1 MAENSKDELNNKRE
15 QSKVEKEINE
25 ILNAREQ
32 AYKSNVQSA
41 GDTLDLTRQITED
54 IKDQLGMTRA
64 KAEADTGAL
73 SLARKLQQSAQQVT
87 SELGNQGKIQRQL
100 INDQNLL
107 SSIRT
112 EISIIDGKIG
122 EEGAAAASDIAN
134 ALFEQQDLQKQI
146 EESRQEMSYLDE
158 ESKKYHQE
166 HLDMLLDQVTQLD
179 NQIKK
184 AEELSDSFDRG
195 DIRRLVQLKQQE
207 TLGEKLISQ
216 REDELETQ
224 RRIEDRTGVTGALV
238 EGVGGIMQRLGMRSG
253 IFQNAMEKAAEEM
266 QKMAEESE
274 RVDENGEAIGKQYSK
289 TAIAIKGLTELTKGF
304 GKALGDPLTITLAI
318 ADAFFKVDAAASK
331 LQQTTGQN
339 SNVAA
344 GLNMRLASTVDVLEV
359 MTELT
364 AQTGMN
370 AQNIF
375 SPDVLA
381 GAAELKNTMGL
392 SAEAAGGL
400 AKIAQTT
407 VGSIHGVTD
416 SVVGTVSAFNKANRS
431 AVSQGVVLNDVANAA
446 DDIKA
451 SFAGNP
457 ELLAEAASAARK
469 IGLELSRVDQI
480 ASSLMDFE
488 SSIEAELEAQLL
500 TGKSINM
507 AKARELALNN
517 DIAGL
522 TEELFKN
529 SADIA
534 DFGKMN
540 RIQQEAQAKALGVS
554 REELG
559 RMAYQAAL
567 NAGLT
572 EDQAAAA
579 ANVKAEDM
587 QRMAVQDKLA
597 KAAEKMTQAFAPM
610 LDILIPVADLIGFI
624 AKIITYPVS
633 KLMELGEGIKSMNKD
648 APILMGILGD
658 GFKLIAGLGVLASLN
673 AFKNFLSG
681 KGMKFDLFSKI
692 KEKALGAKDKIK
704 DVTSSTMDKGA
715 GATGK
720 MQQKTKGAKG
730 GKGVKSFLKGL
741 GDGLASIGK
750 QFGQIIKGALALGIA
765 GVAIGGSFALALR
778 LVKDVDPL
786 QMVAFSAS
794 IALFGGA
801 LALLGKM
808 SSQVIQGSIAMGILS
823 LAAMGFATAFSM
835 LENVDTNKMI
845 AFSIAVPLLGLAA
858 AGLGFLAPAIGLGAL
873 AIGALGLS
881 LIPLAGAFALLGA
894 VNVEEVLGSLSSF
907 ASMTPGLLL
916 AGPALLGLAGG
927 LLAFSAAMAGGS
939 LVSGLTGLLGG
950 GVLAD
955 LQTLAGMAQPLSGV
969 ATSLTAIAAG
979 LAGIALALSTLET
992 EKINEIK
999 DLVMTTALAA
1009 PMIAASGA
1017 ITSLIN
1023 GITGGGEGDS
1033 NSELLAEIKALRA
1046 AVEAGGDVF
1055 IDGNKAGSLISMAS
1069 NKGL

>member
-15 QSKVEKEINE
+15 QSKVEQQINE
-25 ILNAREQ
+25 VLNAREQ
-32 AYKSNVQSA
+32 AYKRNVKNA
-41 GDTLDLTRQITED
+41 GDALNLSRQITED
-54 IKDQLGMTRA
+54 IKDQIGMTRA

-100 INDQNLL
+100 LNDNSLL

-112 EISIIDGKIG
+112 EISIIDKSIG
-122 EEGAAAASDIAN
+122 DENAKAASDIARSLT
-134 ALFEQQDLQKQI
+134 AQQTLQSKI
-146 EESRQEMSYLDE
+146 EEIKNEMAFLDE
-158 ESKKYHQE
+158 DER
-166 HLDMLLDQVTQLD
+166 
-179 NQIKK
+179 KK
-184 AEELSDSFDRG
+184 AEIRLKDLNTYIERYDKLIATKEKELNQNENYTAG
-195 DIRRLVQLKQQE
+195 DIRRLIQLKQQE
-207 TLGEKLISQ
+207 ELAEKIVNQ
-216 REDELETQ
+216 RQDELEIQ

-274 RVDENGEAIGKQYSK
+274 RVDENGIAIGKQYSK
-289 TAIAIKGLTELTKGF
+289 TAIALKGLTELTKGF

-522 TEELFKN
+522 TQELFKN

-559 RMAYQAAL
+559 KMAYQAAL
-567 NAGLT
+567 NTGLT
-572 EDQAAAA
+572 EEQAAAA

-587 QRMAVQDKLA
+587 QRMAVQEKLA

-648 APILMGILGD
+648 ASTLMGILGD
-658 GFKLIAGLGVLASLN
+658 GFKLIAGLGVLATLN
-673 AFKNFLSG
+673 AFKNLLSG
-681 KGMKFDLFSKI
+681 KGIKFDLFSKI
-692 KEKALGAKDKIK
+692 KDKVLGAKDQISDVASSAKDKLTKSSQRMPKRKKGGGFSSLTDSIQKIDAK
-704 DVTSSTMDKGA
+704 KLLAGA
-715 GATGK
+715 GAMLITAAAVFVFAK
-720 MQQKTKGAKG
+720 AAQEFMKVTPGA
-730 GKGVKSFLKGL
+730 VL
-741 GDGLASIGK
+741 GAVGAMFALVGAVALLSLFVSGP
-750 QFGQIIKGALALGIA
+750 QALALLAGAGAMLIIA
-765 GVAIGGSFALALR
+765 GAVFVLGKAIQEVGKGMEALGNGIDSDLITNLFAIGPALA
-778 LVKDVDPL
+778 
-786 QMVAFSAS
+786 SAAKGL
-794 IALFGGA
+794 ALFGGA
-801 LALLGKM
+801 M
-808 SSQVIQGSIAMGILS
+808 
-823 LAAMGFATAFSM
+823 
-835 LENVDTNKMI
+835 
-845 AFSIAVPLLGLAA
+845 
-858 AGLGFLAPAIGLGAL
+858 
-873 AIGALGLS
+873 ALGGIGS
-881 LIPLAGAFALLGA
+881 LI
-894 VNVEEVLGSLSSF
+894 
-907 ASMTPGLLL
+907 
-916 AGPALLGLAGG
+916 
-927 LLAFSAAMAGGS
+927 
-939 LVSGLTGLLGG
+939 GG
-950 GVLAD
+950 GMITQ
-955 LQTLAGMAQPLSGV
+955 LQTLAALSTPLSTVGS
-969 ATSLTAIAAG
+969 SLTAIAAG
-979 LAGIALALSTLET
+979 ITAIALALSTLET
-992 EKINEIK
+992 EKLDEIK

-1009 PMIAASGA
+1009 PLVAASGA

-1046 AVEAGGDVF
+1046 VVEKGGN
-1055 IDGNKAGSLISMAS
+1055 INMDGNKVGQFIMLSA
-1069 NKGL
+1069 NKSA

>member
-32 AYKSNVQSA
+32 AYRNNVQSA

-64 KAEADTGAL
+64 KAEADAGAL

-122 EEGAAAASDIAN
+122 EEGATAAADIAN

-166 HLDMLLDQVTQLD
+166 HIDMLMAQVTELD
-179 NQIKK
+179 NQIQK
-184 AEELSDSFDRG
+184 AEKLSNTFDRG

-274 RVDENGEAIGKQYSK
+274 RVDENGVAIGKQYSK
-289 TAIAIKGLTELTKGF
+289 TAIALKGLTELTKGF

-339 SNVAA
+339 STIAA
-344 GLNMRLASTVDVLEV
+344 GLNTSLASTVDVLEV

-522 TEELFKN
+522 TQELFKN

-540 RIQQEAQAKALGVS
+540 RIQQEAQAKALGIS

-559 RMAYQAAL
+559 KMAYQAAL
-567 NAGLT
+567 NTGLT
-572 EDQAAAA
+572 EEQAAAA

-587 QRMAVQDKLA
+587 QRMAVQEKLA

-633 KLMELGEGIKSMNKD
+633 KLMELADSVRSMNED
-648 APILMGILGD
+648 APKLMGFLAD
-658 GFKLIAGLGVLASLN
+658 GLKLLAGIGVLASLN
-673 AFKNFLSG
+673 AFKNLLSG
-681 KGMKFDLFSKI
+681 KGIKFDLFSKLKDKI
-692 KEKALGAKDKIK
+692 TGAKDKIS
-704 DVTSSTMDKGA
+704 DVTETAKDKLTKSSQKMPKRKKGGGFSSLTDSIQKIDAKKLLAGA
-715 GATGK
+715 GAMLITAAAVFVFAK
-720 MQQKTKGAKG
+720 AAQEFMKVTPGA
-730 GKGVKSFLKGL
+730 VL
-741 GDGLASIGK
+741 GAV
-750 QFGQIIKGALALGIA
+750 GAM
-765 GVAIGGSFALALR
+765 FALVGAVAL
-778 LVKDVDPL
+778 L
-786 QMVAFSAS
+786 S
-794 IALFGGA
+794 LFVSGPQA
-801 LALLGKM
+801 LALLAGAGAMLIIAGAVFVLGKA
-808 SSQVIQGSIAMGILS
+808 IQEVGKGMEALGNGIDSDLITNLFTLGPA
-823 LAAMGFATAFSM
+823 LASAA
-835 LENVDTNKMI
+835 K
-845 AFSIAVPLLGLAA
+845 GLALF
-858 AGLGFLAPAIGLGAL
+858 AGAMALGG
-873 AIGALGLS
+873 IGAL
-881 LIPLAGAFALLGA
+881 I
-894 VNVEEVLGSLSSF
+894 
-907 ASMTPGLLL
+907 
-916 AGPALLGLAGG
+916 
-927 LLAFSAAMAGGS
+927 
-939 LVSGLTGLLGG
+939 GG
-950 GVLAD
+950 GMIGQLE
-955 LQTLAGMAQPLSGV
+955 TLAGLASPLSTVG
-969 ATSLTAIAAG
+969 TSLTAIAAG
-979 LAGIALALSTLET
+979 ITAIALALSTLET
-992 EKINEIK
+992 EKLDEIK

-1009 PMIAASGA
+1009 PIVAASGA

-1023 GITGGGEGDS
+1023 GITGGDDS
-1033 NSELLAEIKALRA
+1033 SNASLEAKLDELISVVKQ
-1046 AVEAGGDVF
+1046 GGNVY
-1055 IDGNKAGSLISMAS
+1055 IDGNKAGESYMLARS
-1069 NKGL
+1069 KGK